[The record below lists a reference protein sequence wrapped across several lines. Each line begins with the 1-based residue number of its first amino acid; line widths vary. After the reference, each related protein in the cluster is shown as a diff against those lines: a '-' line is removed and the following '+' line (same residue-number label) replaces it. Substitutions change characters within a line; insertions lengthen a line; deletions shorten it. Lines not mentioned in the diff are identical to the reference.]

1 MPGLEV
7 IGSLLATFTL
17 VVNLLHSYKDS
28 EINQDWDLLLECFK
42 TEELIFLEYIQ
53 YLIAENVSESD
64 LRLLSSRKDA
74 IEFPWNDMQSFVT
87 RCLGQEKISTFFLT
101 LLDMDKLIKAMG
113 SLPAH
118 ETISVS

>member
-7 IGSLLATFTL
+7 IGSILATFTL

-42 TEELIFLEYIQ
+42 TEEFIFLEYIQ

-74 IEFPWNDMQSFVT
+74 KEFPWNDMQFFVT
-87 RCLGQEKISTFFLT
+87 KCLGQEKISTFFLT